1 MHNSQIG
8 VVEPNKEQKGI
19 RVKYDTTKLKNE
31 NILKTFNIALRN
43 RYQVA

>member
-19 RVKYDTTKLKNE
+19 RVEYDTTKLKSE
-31 NILKTFNIALRN
+31 NILKTFTIALRK